1 MYNLASEVVDKGA
14 NFYRYRRVQFG
25 LVLAFSRFASAFRK
39 RYAPCE
45 NRFAYPDRRSESL
58 LSRRREWVSSL

>member
-25 LVLAFSRFASAFRK
+25 LVSAIVYEYVEVVK
-39 RYAPCE
+39 R
-45 NRFAYPDRRSESL
+45 R
-58 LSRRREWVSSL
+58 